1 MSEWKPEPELRQTL
15 FDAVPE
21 ILESQRADGRFGT
34 EPWICR
40 DQQMTFPLAAAWS
53 LQDSPRENSQYS
65 DTPRHVALLCGDC
78 VLQGG
83 LEVPSS

>member
-40 DQQMTFPLAAAWS
+40 DQQMMFPLAAAWS
-53 LQDSPRENSQYS
+53 LQDSPYYQDEKILEAIKV
-65 DTPRHVALLCGDC
+65 P
-78 VLQGG
+78 G
-83 LEVPSS
+83 LKIHS